1 MTRTRT
7 GAGRGGR
14 AASASAPARR
24 RYPVGR
30 PIQARLVTLEKHLGL
45 FSEENRLS
53 ADSRFNHPVIVRGEA
68 PVPAGM
74 REAFTHELGA
84 LERLG
89 QSAKTCHS
97 VEVAGHQVCCLSY
110 FHYDG
115 FKALVYVSQGDRFV
129 AAWKDEEVLQPDSP
143 RELVAGVPEAELE
156 DFLAQVPG

>member
-7 GAGRGGR
+7 GAGRRSGTAG
-14 AASASAPARR
+14 ASTPARR

-45 FSEENRLS
+45 FSEDHRLS

-68 PVPAGM
+68 PVPGPM
-74 REAFTHELGA
+74 REVFAQELGV

-89 QSAKTCHS
+89 QSAKTCRS
-97 VEVAGHQVCCLSY
+97 TEVAGHRVCCLSY

-115 FKALVYVSQGDRFV
+115 FKALVYVSQGETFV

-143 RELVAGVPEAELE
+143 RELIAGVPEAELE